1 MKSTRNRKAP
11 GSSFLAKKYNLTLDT
26 SSGIDDIKIKQYTL
40 LTERDILSKAETVSY
55 IIKYIVKNRRKQCK
69 R

>member
-1 MKSTRNRKAP
+1 MKTTRNRKAP
-11 GSSFLAKKYNLTLDT
+11 GSSFLAKKYNLTLDP

-55 IIKYIVKNRRKQCK
+55 INKYIVKNRRKQCK